1 MLDLYDVGPVLGFFF
16 GLFAII
22 VVVLKQQQPTYR
34 KVLLLLFLISLTWYC
49 VTIYVVNSEKILSSP
64 HLFRTGSPFFYLL
77 SVSLFLLGRAYLN
90 DIKSMGKLDYLLL
103 LIPVLHIIELIPFYS
118 NSEQEKLILIQ
129 QFVNNKDNL
138 FSVDTSV
145 IPTFW
150 HYTLQGLLGILSSA
164 FVLFNC
170 VKRILSNHE
179 NIFKSQFN
187 WLCFI
192 ALAIFLYFSI
202 ATTAFLVFKP
212 ERTFFQFFSTI
223 SFAIILIII
232 VLLLFLSPHL
242 LYNVELGSDKN
253 KKPKNQNP
261 KSNLDDHLRMD
272 IKKNIEHYFK
282 NQTDF
287 LKPEFRLQNL
297 ASHLNVN
304 KNILSQTINS
314 VYSKNFNQ
322 LLNAYRISYALE
334 KINDKSWQNLSI
346 EGMAENVGFKSR
358 TTFNKAF
365 KENTG
370 CTPSEYISKGL

>member
-1 MLDLYDVGPVLGFFF
+1 M
-16 GLFAII
+16 
-22 VVVLKQQQPTYR
+22 
-34 KVLLLLFLISLTWYC
+34 
-49 VTIYVVNSEKILSSP
+49 
-64 HLFRTGSPFFYLL
+64 
-77 SVSLFLLGRAYLN
+77 
-90 DIKSMGKLDYLLL
+90 
-103 LIPVLHIIELIPFYS
+103 
-118 NSEQEKLILIQ
+118 
-129 QFVNNKDNL
+129 
-138 FSVDTSV
+138 
-145 IPTFW
+145 
-150 HYTLQGLLGILSSA
+150 
-164 FVLFNC
+164 
-170 VKRILSNHE
+170 
-179 NIFKSQFN
+179 
-187 WLCFI
+187 
-192 ALAIFLYFSI
+192 
-202 ATTAFLVFKP
+202 
-212 ERTFFQFFSTI
+212 
-223 SFAIILIII
+223 
-232 VLLLFLSPHL
+232 